1 MQSRLAPHLQD
12 PANGMH
18 AFHVELLGY
27 LFWAYRRDAALAE
40 IVREVDALPD
50 LEYPEKGEEV

>member
-1 MQSRLAPHLQD
+1 
-12 PANGMH
+12 MH

-50 LEYPEKGEEV
+50 LEHPEKGEEG